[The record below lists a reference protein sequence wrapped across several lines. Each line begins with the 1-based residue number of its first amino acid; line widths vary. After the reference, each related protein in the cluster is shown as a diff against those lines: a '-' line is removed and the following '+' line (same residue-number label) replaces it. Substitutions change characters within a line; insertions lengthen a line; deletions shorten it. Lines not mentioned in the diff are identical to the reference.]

1 MQEDYSNIDK
11 ESDSENIPKETI
23 ELLPP
28 NFTIYI
34 RNLNEKIPLD
44 GFFNNISSILQKI
57 FFISNVELKQEL
69 FNLFSPYG
77 NILDVI
83 AKRNIRMR
91 GQAFIIFQ
99 ELSSAVEAVKEMQ
112 DYSFYQKPMVFI

>member
-1 MQEDYSNIDK
+1 MIFNV
-11 ESDSENIPKETI
+11 
-23 ELLPP
+23 
-28 NFTIYI
+28 
-34 RNLNEKIPLD
+34 
-44 GFFNNISSILQKI
+44 FFVI
-57 FFISNVELKQEL
+57 FNVELKQEL

-112 DYSFYQKPMVFI
+112 DYNFFQKPMVLAIKYLLLLYFF